1 MTDDRVGDFRIDAD
15 ELDDVIADV
24 EKCEGALET
33 LTADLNKQIAALQE
47 VWEGLA
53 ATAQKEAHDEWTTGM
68 VAMRSAL
75 TDLRAAARTA
85 HGNYTGAANT
95 NLTMWQQVR

>member
-33 LTADLNKQIAALQE
+33 LTADLDKQIAALQE

-53 ATAQKEAHDEWTTGM
+53 ATAQKEADDEWTTGM
-68 VAMRSAL
+68 VVMRSAL
-75 TDLRAAARTA
+75 GDLRAAARTA
-85 HGNYTGAANT
+85 HGNYTGAAT
-95 NLTMWQQVR
+95 PT